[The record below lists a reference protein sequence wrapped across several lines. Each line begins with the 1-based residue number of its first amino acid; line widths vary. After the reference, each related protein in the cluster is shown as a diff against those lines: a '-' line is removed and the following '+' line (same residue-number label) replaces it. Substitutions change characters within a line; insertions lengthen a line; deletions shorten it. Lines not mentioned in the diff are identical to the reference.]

1 MRVYWWFRN
10 IVACGFTVEG
20 GRLVSTN
27 THPYLLEQRLFSS
40 APVFWWEHLADNR
53 QQNFQ
58 HMPDVYVWSYVTWS
72 FHVIPMCPFLPG
84 FWTRLMASDNSPR
97 GRVSE
102 SWPWSCSGRRW
113 WISQSSLRLV
123 MWRCSFWSCQAKV
136 SVWTWRNLRVRTLR
150 RNISAFPNLNVPCNS
165 GIVLAWTNQLT
176 VLDFAIGLK
185 GGEGLPMHSRHQQT
199 TTSFTH
205 LCFSPATTHHNTS
218 SQLNC
223 LTRELTLTTLCRK
236 HQRASLDSWPRPSPG
251 FLGPWR
257 KSDGVTVMIVVIVV
271 MWLAGNHL
279 LPFRISPCEEHV
291 LQSAVFASG
300 FAVWSFILKIYCTHG
315 NS

>member
-10 IVACGFTVEG
+10 IVACGCTVEG

-40 APVFWWEHLADNR
+40 APVFWGEHLADNR

-58 HMPDVYVWSYVTWS
+58 HMPDVYMWSYVTWS
-72 FHVIPMCPFLPG
+72 DIHVIPMCPFLPG
-84 FWTRLMASDNSPR
+84 FWTRLMADNSPR

-113 WISQSSLRLV
+113 WISQSLR
-123 MWRCSFWSCQAKV
+123 RFWCGDVHSGCQAKV

-185 GGEGLPMHSRHQQT
+185 GWWRLAYAQPTPTNDNQLHT
-199 TTSFTH
+199 PLLFTS
-205 LCFSPATTHHNTS
+205 HNTS
-218 SQLNC
+218 QHILPV
-223 LTRELTLTTLCRK
+223 ELPNPGIDLDHTL
-236 HQRASLDSWPRPSPG
+236 
-251 FLGPWR
+251 
-257 KSDGVTVMIVVIVV
+257 
-271 MWLAGNHL
+271 
-279 LPFRISPCEEHV
+279 
-291 LQSAVFASG
+291 
-300 FAVWSFILKIYCTHG
+300 
-315 NS
+315 